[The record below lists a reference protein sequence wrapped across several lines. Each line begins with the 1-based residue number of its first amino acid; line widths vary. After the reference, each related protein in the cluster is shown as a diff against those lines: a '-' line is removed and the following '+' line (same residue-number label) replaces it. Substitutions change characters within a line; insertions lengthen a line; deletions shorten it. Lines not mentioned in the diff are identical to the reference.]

1 MLYGDP
7 IGLLHVK
14 QPSGSFL
21 TVLVIT
27 GVPCRVDQPYS
38 VGLQKFAPQHVIA
51 R

>member
-1 MLYGDP
+1 MLYGHP

-14 QPSGSFL
+14 QPRDSFL

-27 GVPCRVDQPYS
+27 GLLSRGYQPYS
-38 VGLQKFAPQHVIA
+38 VGLQKLAPQQLIA